1 MMRHVADDETV
12 LYFLAGRFGIGPRDV
27 FEWKVSLLRSFG
39 FSDWKL
45 ESNSDHL
52 LHGACWARSLEEVL
66 FALELAGI
74 DPNLTGGRNPSA
86 ICNAAQINWIEG
98 LAVLIECGAKVNT
111 SEASWKGPPLIRC
124 IFMGQM
130 LGAAHYL
137 LLQGADTTMVN
148 WRSENAWYKI
158 WGSEEDLKTWS
169 YIDFERDVTHL
180 LLHNADPFEIF
191 NTKIE
196 ALEEADAYFPTGFD
210 LVGQIR
216 AAEMARARSYDQN
229 LSERADD
236 FDYEYYEEAEIAMQ
250 PHFFATWSNLGEIY
264 HAKDNDSVLSDDE
277 DGPTDEG
284 YEASS
289 DENNSSD
296 GEDITSR
303 CYSLDDYASS
313 IHSPRNCASA
323 ESLRND
329 GVSRTS
335 ELNQENNDN
344 EVEYCSDSGST
355 SSSSSSERFLPS
367 LEYNHPPRAVGLFR
381 NTTSF
386 YSHIS
391 HPEGRRQM
399 SRFPAVRAFCDALQN
414 AGYRAQMDDNGD
426 IWYDC
431 EDGDRYFDA
440 QEFQPA
446 REPSDWLV
454 EACPICQDFERFGL
468 GNVLKCAENGKR
480 ALREYRDKV
489 KEKRRNY
496 I

>member
-12 LYFLAGRFGIGPRDV
+12 LYLLAGRFEVGTRAKFKWQV
-27 FEWKVSLLRSFG
+27 NFLRSFG

-45 ESNSDHL
+45 ESQSNHL
-52 LHGACWARSLEEVL
+52 LYGACWARNLEEVL

-74 DPNLTGGRNPSA
+74 DPNLTGDRNRSA
-86 ICNAAQINWIEG
+86 IGNSAQRNWIEG
-98 LAVLIECGAKVNT
+98 LAVLIECGANVNT
-111 SEASWKGPPLIRC
+111 SEASWNGPPLIRS
-124 IFMGQM
+124 IPYGRMTE
-130 LGAAHYL
+130 AAHYL
-137 LLQGADTTMVN
+137 LLHGADTTMIN
-148 WRSENAWYKI
+148 SRSENAWNQI
-158 WGSEEDLKTWS
+158 WDYDKYLKTWS
-169 YIDFERDVTHL
+169 YINFELAVTHL

-191 NTKIE
+191 TTE
-196 ALEEADAYFPTGFD
+196 DLEEEEEYFPKAFD

-216 AAEMARARSYDQN
+216 AAEMARSRSYGQY
-229 LSERADD
+229 LSEYAED
-236 FDYEYYEEAEIAMQ
+236 FDYEDYEEAEIAME

-264 HAKDNDSVLSDDE
+264 HTKENDSVLSDGE
-277 DGPTDEG
+277 DGSTDEE
-284 YEASS
+284 YESSS
-289 DENNSSD
+289 DEDSSSD
-296 GEDITSR
+296 GGDTTSH
-303 CYSLDDYASS
+303 CYSHDDYASS
-313 IHSPRNCASA
+313 MRSPRNCASD

-329 GVSRTS
+329 GVGRTS
-335 ELNQENNDN
+335 ELNHENNDT
-344 EVEYCSDSGST
+344 EVEYCSDGGSA
-355 SSSSSSERFLPS
+355 SSSSSSERS
-367 LEYNHPPRAVGLFR
+367 LLDQEYNHPPRAVGCFR
-381 NTTSF
+381 NAMSF

-391 HPEGRRQM
+391 NPEGRRQM

-468 GNVLKCAENGKR
+468 GNVLKWAENGKC